1 MTQQL
6 IYLVAPTGFP
16 NFGDEYIAAAWLRTL
31 ARRRPGARVVLDC
44 PNPGSAAVLH
54 AGRHPN
60 LTVTD
65 TLFRVLERARE
76 DAGTE
81 WEDVVARA
89 EDIMRTPHELVRFEA
104 GIRLARAADVVHLL
118 GGGWINDLNPEFA
131 GVAAAASLA
140 GCDAPGGA
148 LRAATGQGLAPGAA
162 GTGRLGAVWR
172 RFDVVDVR
180 DDDSFALV
188 DGLPAETN
196 RGVDDAWVAL
206 TGGAA
211 GDGPGEG
218 PGDGAGHGPGH
229 GTGDD
234 PAYDGLG
241 HGPGDARDRPI
252 AVCLQGDLLADGP
265 DGPPGADALADAAV
279 ATLRAWGATGEG
291 LAVIEAIPGVD
302 RVVWDLVADRAPE
315 LARGARFVPF
325 IELWHRGLPARA
337 GQRWLSTRFH
347 PHLIAAARGASG
359 VALDVH
365 VDGYYSVKQGSV
377 VAAGSG
383 WPVTGLADAPGAA
396 PGPGMPRADVD
407 RNRAAKEA
415 IVDRL
420 YPWPTRGMRARAR
433 LAGIRG
439 RRPRR

>member
-1 MTQQL
+1 MSWSGSRR
-6 IYLVAPTGFP
+6 AF
-16 NFGDEYIAAAWLRTL
+16 AW
-31 ARRRPGARVVLDC
+31 
-44 PNPGSAAVLH
+44 
-54 AGRHPN
+54 
-60 LTVTD
+60 
-65 TLFRVLERARE
+65 
-76 DAGTE
+76 
-81 WEDVVARA
+81 
-89 EDIMRTPHELVRFEA
+89 
-104 GIRLARAADVVHLL
+104 RAADVVHLL

-131 GVAAAASLA
+131 GVAAAASLV

-218 PGDGAGHGPGH
+218 PGH

-265 DGPPGADALADAAV
+265 DGSPGADA
-279 ATLRAWGATGEG
+279 
-291 LAVIEAIPGVD
+291 
-302 RVVWDLVADRAPE
+302 
-315 LARGARFVPF
+315 
-325 IELWHRGLPARA
+325 
-337 GQRWLSTRFH
+337 
-347 PHLIAAARGASG
+347 
-359 VALDVH
+359 
-365 VDGYYSVKQGSV
+365 
-377 VAAGSG
+377 
-383 WPVTGLADAPGAA
+383 LADAPGAA
-396 PGPGMPRADVD
+396 PGPGMSRADVD

-420 YPWPTRGMRARAR
+420 YPWPTRGIRARAR

-439 RRPRR
+439 RRRRR

>member
-81 WEDVVARA
+81 WEGVVARA

-211 GDGPGEG
+211 GDG
-218 PGDGAGHGPGH
+218 
-229 GTGDD
+229 
-234 PAYDGLG
+234 
-241 HGPGDARDRPI
+241 
-252 AVCLQGDLLADGP
+252 
-265 DGPPGADALADAAV
+265 
-279 ATLRAWGATGEG
+279 
-291 LAVIEAIPGVD
+291 
-302 RVVWDLVADRAPE
+302 
-315 LARGARFVPF
+315 
-325 IELWHRGLPARA
+325 
-337 GQRWLSTRFH
+337 
-347 PHLIAAARGASG
+347 
-359 VALDVH
+359 
-365 VDGYYSVKQGSV
+365 
-377 VAAGSG
+377 
-383 WPVTGLADAPGAA
+383 
-396 PGPGMPRADVD
+396 
-407 RNRAAKEA
+407 
-415 IVDRL
+415 
-420 YPWPTRGMRARAR
+420 
-433 LAGIRG
+433 
-439 RRPRR
+439 